1 MPTIVTYTDQQPP
14 TNRYPHRIGSAP
26 RASVCCFSEM
36 EWLDAPQ
43 RDARWVYQDRRCP
56 RCGFGVRVI
65 LHEIPDTNLVNS
77 LREESAH
84 SVVRNVPE

>member
-1 MPTIVTYTDQQPP
+1 MPTIVTDTDQQPP
-14 TNRYPHRIGSAP
+14 TNRYPHRIGSPP

-43 RDARWVYQDRRCP
+43 RDERWVYQDRRCP
-56 RCGFGVRVI
+56 RCGFAVRVI
-65 LHEIPDTNLVNS
+65 LHEIPDTTLAHS

-84 SVVRNVPE
+84 SFVRKVPE